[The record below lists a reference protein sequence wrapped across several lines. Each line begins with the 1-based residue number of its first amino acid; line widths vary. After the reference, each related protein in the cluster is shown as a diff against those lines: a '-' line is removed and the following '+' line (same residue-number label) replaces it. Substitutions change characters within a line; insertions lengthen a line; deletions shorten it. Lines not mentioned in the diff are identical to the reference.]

1 MKVLTVLKR
10 KMKYYFLRANSFEK
24 ANLNDEIIIIIKK
37 IERGISEERST
48 RKKISRGIGERSVNR
63 GNSKIEFY
71 TSRFPSRFSDRDEK
85 TINK

>member
-24 ANLNDEIIIIIKK
+24 ANLNDEIIIIKK